1 MSPLLMFFLLCGL
14 VATVLFVAGYAKGVR
29 GALRTHADT
38 GIETDTSGDLDAK
51 WWMFGLAVLAASTVI
66 FLVGVHPVFIYL
78 GPLLAIITAAANGI
92 AFFLDKPVVAAD

>member
-1 MSPLLMFFLLCGL
+1 MSPLLMFFLLCGV

-29 GALRTHADT
+29 GALRTYDDA
-38 GIETDTSGDLDAK
+38 GIDTDTTGDLDAK

-78 GPLLAIITAAANGI
+78 GPLLAIVTAAANGV
-92 AFFLDKPVVAAD
+92 AFFLDKPAGSAD